1 MSVIS
6 YQKIKLV
13 TIYHQIKIKNK
24 LLESYQKTVR
34 ILINQMSLS
43 SYQKVRTKM
52 KPQKDKKAQ
61 KRYSNRKF
69 KTQLGISYGYIKSI
83 ELKSSLPYPSEGCN
97 CGIFSIFFYSYN
109 NETKRKLL
117 KDKNDN
123 NILYGEV
130 QWKWDDWDLPYIT
143 NNH

>member
-24 LLESYQKTVR
+24 LLQSYQKTVR

-52 KPQKDKKAQ
+52 KPPKDKIAQ

-69 KTQLGISYGYIKSI
+69 KT
-83 ELKSSLPYPSEGCN
+83 
-97 CGIFSIFFYSYN
+97 
-109 NETKRKLL
+109 
-117 KDKNDN
+117 
-123 NILYGEV
+123 
-130 QWKWDDWDLPYIT
+130 
-143 NNH
+143 

>member
-24 LLESYQKTVR
+24 LLQSYQKTVR

-52 KPQKDKKAQ
+52 KPPKDTIAQ

-69 KTQLGISYGYIKSI
+69 KT
-83 ELKSSLPYPSEGCN
+83 
-97 CGIFSIFFYSYN
+97 
-109 NETKRKLL
+109 
-117 KDKNDN
+117 
-123 NILYGEV
+123 
-130 QWKWDDWDLPYIT
+130 
-143 NNH
+143 